1 VAVKPGPPLSYQV
14 IARKWRPQSF
24 DEVSGQTHVTTALR
38 NAIRTDRIP
47 HAMLLTGP
55 RGVGKTTLARLIA
68 RCLNCEKGPT
78 DQPCGSC
85 PPCSDIT
92 EGRSTDVQEI
102 DAASRTGVDDMREVI
117 ESIRYAAAPGKYRIF
132 IIDEVHMLSGAAFN
146 ALLKTLEEPPPRSL
160 FVFATTNP
168 EKIPFTVLSR
178 CQRHDLRR
186 IALSSVGE
194 RLAEICAAEEIAITP
209 TAIAS
214 IAREGDGSM
223 RDAQTLLDQIIAY
236 AGGQAG
242 SGDEITD
249 SVVADVLDLVD
260 RNVLRAIVEACIDS
274 DPKTALVQVNLATSG
289 GSEARRIADALLEL
303 LRDLTVL
310 RVAPDGEAL
319 FDGTDEERAELIEL
333 AGRTE
338 PARLRRMFRALVR
351 EIEDLSWAPQP
362 TAVLEMA
369 VIRLATMPS
378 GDDVSQL
385 LSRLDQL
392 ERRLASGGGAGGGNV
407 GGGRVSDRSP
417 KRRSPESSGARA
429 PSSPPASSQSAE
441 SEIDPFDRPPG
452 GPNPSTRQATGQPKA
467 APAAPAARQQSS
479 MGASRPAA
487 APNGSANR
495 RTQAATTRRGTAPDA
510 NPAPS
515 DPDAA
520 FDRMPTEPARF
531 DESESASSPPARPG
545 APANG
550 RGAPSKAGRT
560 PSSGEGVPPI
570 DGGAPLIDG
579 GAPLIDGGAPLI
591 GGGAPPAAIFDRFR
605 ATALAKDRSHF
616 ASLDGT
622 TLVGIEGNTIRI
634 GAPAAFHV
642 ERLRQRSDDLEQHAS
657 ALFGRPTK
665 ISIEI
670 ASGGGARTETKGSRE
685 QSRKRRQEALNSES
699 VNLAIE
705 VLNAEIVEIRP
716 LGEKR

>member
-1 VAVKPGPPLSYQV
+1 MSYQV

-24 DEVSGQTHVTTALR
+24 DEVSGQAHVTTALR

-78 DQPCGSC
+78 DQPCGTCS
-85 PPCSDIT
+85 PCSEIT

-117 ESIRYAAAPGKYRIF
+117 ESIRYSAAPGKYRIF

-194 RLAEICAAEEIAITP
+194 RLAEICSAEGIAISP
-209 TAIAS
+209 TAVAS

-223 RDAQTLLDQIIAY
+223 RDAQTLLDQIVAY

-242 SGDEITD
+242 AGNEITD
-249 SVVADVLDLVD
+249 EVVADVLDLVD
-260 RNVLRAIVEACIDS
+260 RRVLRAVVEACIDS
-274 DPKTALVQVNLATSG
+274 DPKAALEHVTRAASG

-392 ERRLASGGGAGGGNV
+392 ERRLASGGVPSSGGGGGNV
-407 GGGRVSDRSP
+407 AGGRVSDRSP
-417 KRRSPESSGARA
+417 RRRSPESSGARA
-429 PSSPPASSQSAE
+429 PASPATSSSRQAAESEADSFDGPPAGATSQPSTPSAPSKPSAPLKQPAPSSSAPRTPPALRTPPAS
-441 SEIDPFDRPPG
+441 P
-452 GPNPSTRQATGQPKA
+452 
-467 APAAPAARQQSS
+467 
-479 MGASRPAA
+479 
-487 APNGSANR
+487 SANEQR
-495 RTQAATTRRGTAPDA
+495 PR
-510 NPAPS
+510 PAPS

-520 FDRMPTEPARF
+520 FDRMPQEPSRF
-531 DESESASSPPARPG
+531 DEPEGASPSQAGSRAPTNGRSASPTEG
-545 APANG
+545 
-550 RGAPSKAGRT
+550 GAPSTG
-560 PSSGEGVPPI
+560 
-570 DGGAPLIDG
+570 GGAP
-579 GAPLIDGGAPLI
+579 PI

-605 ATALAKDRSHF
+605 ATALEKDRSHF

-642 ERLRQRSDDLEQHAS
+642 ERLRQRSEDLERHATT
-657 ALFGRPTK
+657 LFGRPTK
-665 ISIEI
+665 ITIEI
-670 ASGGGARTETKGSRE
+670 ASGRGPRAETKETRE